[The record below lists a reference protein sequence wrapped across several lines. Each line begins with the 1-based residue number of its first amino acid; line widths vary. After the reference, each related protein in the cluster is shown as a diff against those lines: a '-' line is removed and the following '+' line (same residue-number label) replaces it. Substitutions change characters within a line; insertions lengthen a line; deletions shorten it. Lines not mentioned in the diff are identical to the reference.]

1 MKHITLD
8 KSSIFLILIILFITA
23 CVGFLLLRLRADSL
37 DEALKNDRI
46 LNIAIVVE
54 KAGKPAATEIFF
66 YYPMNQ
72 RGALLD
78 VPAETGLILKS
89 LNRVDRIDALY
100 DPQSPKAYLEEVSRL
115 IGSPLPFYIILR
127 ESGLVELV
135 DLLDGLPLFLPNPV
149 DAQTPYGRI
158 LLPSGSVVLD
168 GSKISAFSSWSDPE
182 SPELERVERR
192 QRLLQALIKRI
203 GDRQEYV
210 LSKTVFPEISRRMR
224 TNIEP
229 DALYR
234 LVERLG
240 GLDVDRLVTQ
250 RITGNYRSVDGSTL
264 LFPHYDGSLVKDIV
278 KQTLNALVNAESFAV
293 ADKVFTIEILNGTTI
308 RGLAGKTAEIFQSF
322 GYEVGSVDNAESQ
335 DLARTIIYDRYSNG
349 EAARTIGNV
358 IRCRNVVPG
367 DGGRPESFA
376 DFTIVLGRDFD
387 GRFCAD

>member
-1 MKHITLD
+1 MKHLTLD
-8 KSSIFLILIILFITA
+8 KSSIFLILIILFIAA

-46 LNIAIVVE
+46 LNIVFVVE
-54 KAGKPAATEIFF
+54 RAGKPAATEVFF

-78 VPAETGLILKS
+78 IPGETGLILKS

-100 DPQSPKAYLEEVSRL
+100 DPQNPGPYIQEISKL
-115 IGSPLPFYIILR
+115 IGTPLPFHIIFR
-127 ESGLVELV
+127 ESDLVEFV
-135 DLLDGLPLFLPNPV
+135 DLLDGLALFIPNPV
-149 DAQTPYGRI
+149 DSTGPFGRI

-168 GSKISAFSSWSDPE
+168 GRKAAAFSSWSEPDAPE
-182 SPELERVERR
+182 IERVERR
-192 QRLLQALIKRI
+192 QRLLQALLKRV
-203 GDRQEYV
+203 GERRDYA
-210 LSKTVFPEISRRMR
+210 LSKAVFPELSRRMR
-224 TNIEP
+224 TNIES

-234 LVERLG
+234 LFDRLS

-250 RITGNYRSVDGSTL
+250 RITGNYRSVDGAAL

-322 GYEVGSVDNAESQ
+322 GYEIGTVDNADTQ
-335 DLARTIIYDRYSNG
+335 DLARTVIYDRYSNV
-349 EAARTIGNV
+349 EAARTIANV
-358 IRCRNVVPG
+358 IRCKNVVPG
-367 DGGRPESFA
+367 DAGRPESFA
-376 DFTIVLGRDFD
+376 DFTILLGRDFN
-387 GRFCAD
+387 GRFCVD

>member
-100 DPQSPKAYLEEVSRL
+100 DPGSPKAYLEEVSRL
-115 IGSPLPFYIILR
+115 IDSPLPFYIILR
-127 ESGLVELV
+127 ESGLIELV

-250 RITGNYRSVDGSTL
+250 RITGNYRSVDGATL

-278 KQTLNALVNAESFAV
+278 KQTLNALVNADSFAV

>member
-115 IGSPLPFYIILR
+115 IDSPLPFYIILR

-135 DLLDGLPLFLPNPV
+135 DLLDGLSLFLPNPV

-182 SPELERVERR
+182 APELERVERR
-192 QRLLQALIKRI
+192 QRLVQALIKRV
-203 GDRQEYV
+203 GDRKEYV

-224 TNIEP
+224 TNIES

-250 RITGNYRSVDGSTL
+250 RITGNYRSVDGTTL

-278 KQTLNALVNAESFAV
+278 KQTLNALVNADSFAV

-322 GYEVGSVDNAESQ
+322 GYEVGSVSNAESQ
-335 DLARTIIYDRYSNG
+335 DLARTIIYDRYSNS

-367 DGGRPESFA
+367 DGGRPDSFA

>member
-1 MKHITLD
+1 MKHVTLD
-8 KSSIFLILIILFITA
+8 RSSIFLILIILFIAA
-23 CVGFLLLRLRADSL
+23 CVGFLLVRLRADSL

-46 LNIAIVVE
+46 LNIAFVVE

-89 LNRVDRIDALY
+89 LNRVDRIDAIY
-100 DPQSPKAYLEEVSRL
+100 DPQNPKAYINEVSRL

-127 ESGLVELV
+127 ESGLIELV
-135 DLLDGLPLFLPNPV
+135 DLLDGLSLFIPNPV
-149 DAQTPYGRI
+149 DVQTRNGRV

-168 GSKISAFSSWSDPE
+168 GSKVAAFSSWSDPE
-182 SPELERVERR
+182 DPELERVERR
-192 QRLLQALIKRI
+192 QRLLQSLLKRI
-203 GDRQEYV
+203 GERREYV
-210 LSKTVFPEISRRMR
+210 LSKTVFPEIVNRIR
-224 TNIEP
+224 TNIDSE
-229 DALYR
+229 ALYR
-234 LVERLG
+234 LFERIA

-250 RITGNYRSVDGSTL
+250 RITGNYRSVDGTPL

-278 KQTLNALVNAESFAV
+278 KQTLNALVNADSFAV
-293 ADKVFTIEILNGTTI
+293 ADKVFTIEILNGTTT

-322 GYEVGSVDNAESQ
+322 GYEVGSVDNAETQ
-335 DLARTIIYDRYSNG
+335 DFVRTVIYDRYSNG

-358 IRCRNVVPG
+358 IRCKNVIPG

-376 DFTIVLGRDFD
+376 DFTIVLGRDFN
-387 GRFCAD
+387 GRFCVD

>member
-100 DPQSPKAYLEEVSRL
+100 DPGSPKAYLEEVSRL

-127 ESGLVELV
+127 ESGLIELV

-250 RITGNYRSVDGSTL
+250 RITGNYRSVDGATL

-278 KQTLNALVNAESFAV
+278 KQTLNALVNADSFAV